1 MSRQINIDGIE
12 NKINTLSQI
21 EKWDDKLNMIK
32 QIKTD
37 IKKEN
42 ENIDNLVLSLDKP
55 ITKTKDY
62 SIDKILGDFDKVDLS
77 KKIKYYQNLNTYI
90 KAIEDELFNYF

>member
-12 NKINTLSQI
+12 NKINTLVQL
-21 EKWDDKLNMIK
+21 EKWDEKLNMIK
-32 QIKTD
+32 QIKAD

-55 ITKTKDY
+55 LTKAKEY
-62 SIDKILGDFDKVDLS
+62 SIDKILSDFDKVDLS
-77 KKIKYYQNLNTYI
+77 KKIKYYQSLNSYI
-90 KAIEDELFNYF
+90 KGIEDELFN

>member
-42 ENIDNLVLSLDKP
+42 ENIDNLILSLDKP
-55 ITKTKDY
+55 ITKPKDY

-90 KAIEDELFNYF
+90 KAIEDELFN

>member
-12 NKINTLSQI
+12 NKINTLGQI
-21 EKWDDKLNMIK
+21 EKWDEKLNMIK

-55 ITKTKDY
+55 LTKTKEY
-62 SIDKILGDFDKVDLS
+62 SIDKILSDFDKVDLS
-77 KKIKYYQNLNTYI
+77 KKIKYYQSLNTYI
-90 KAIEDELFNYF
+90 KGIEDELFN

>member
-90 KAIEDELFNYF
+90 KAIEDELFN

>member
-42 ENIDNLVLSLDKP
+42 ENIDNLILSLDKP

-90 KAIEDELFNYF
+90 KAIEDELFN